1 MNFMKYL
8 LVPYKYVGLVTHQEA
23 SSLSLTLPG
32 ISREPHKPMDLEAP
46 QPQTKKTFHV
56 TQ

>member
-1 MNFMKYL
+1 MKYL